1 MHKPAIRKIRLLP
14 FVTVFTFLGIFSTSS
29 AIPLVY
35 NLKLS
40 QARADSVRTH
50 LTEIEGIDSSL
61 LDAIGFGE
69 GRPLAPNTTPGGKAQ
84 NRRVEFH
91 IER

>member
-1 MHKPAIRKIRLLP
+1 M
-14 FVTVFTFLGIFSTSS
+14 
-29 AIPLVY
+29 
-35 NLKLS
+35 
-40 QARADSVRTH
+40 RTH
-50 LTEIEGIDSSL
+50 LIEIEGLDSSL

-69 GRPLAPNTTPGGKAQ
+69 GRPLAPNTTPSGKAQ